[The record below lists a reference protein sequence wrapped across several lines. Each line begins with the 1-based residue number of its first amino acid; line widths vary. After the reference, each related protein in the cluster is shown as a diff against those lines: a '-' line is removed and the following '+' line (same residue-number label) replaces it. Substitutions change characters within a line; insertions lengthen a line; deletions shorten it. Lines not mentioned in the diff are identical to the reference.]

1 MFFLLV
7 TSKFL
12 VVLLSIDHGAALRE
26 RPGLHD
32 SGQESGWR
40 ALLRLRLGLFQAHG
54 TRTSWWAED
63 SIHVRGS
70 VVQALG
76 SLRTN
81 LGLLSRKKK

>member
-1 MFFLLV
+1 M
-7 TSKFL
+7 
-12 VVLLSIDHGAALRE
+12 LSIDHGAALRE

-40 ALLRLRLGLFQAHG
+40 ALVRLRHSRARAAPTPRTRHSLFRA
-54 TRTSWWAED
+54 RAVRISWRAED

-81 LGLLSRKKK
+81 LGLLSRKK